1 MEQTPMGI
9 IKINYD
15 AIASLHK
22 AAPAIIARDQKASYK
37 QVELEYSCF
46 GEWSKEKNPPL
57 TKFSYK
63 IGCNLRIQFFFNLIL
78 LHILKI

>member
-1 MEQTPMGI
+1 MRI

-37 QVELEYSCF
+37 QVELE
-46 GEWSKEKNPPL
+46 
-57 TKFSYK
+57 
-63 IGCNLRIQFFFNLIL
+63 
-78 LHILKI
+78 

>member
-1 MEQTPMGI
+1 MRI

-46 GEWSKEKNPPL
+46 GEWSKGKNPPL

-63 IGCNLRIQFFFNLIL
+63 ICCNLRIQFFFLI
-78 LHILKI
+78 